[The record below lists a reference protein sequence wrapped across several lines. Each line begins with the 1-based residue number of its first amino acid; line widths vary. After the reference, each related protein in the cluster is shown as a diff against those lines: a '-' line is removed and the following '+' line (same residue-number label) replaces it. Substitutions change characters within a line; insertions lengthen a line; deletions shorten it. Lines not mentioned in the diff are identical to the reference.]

1 MKSTWKRFLSL
12 VLCMCMVMA
21 LLPNVTMTA
30 FAATSGTVTGLADE
44 NIGLSFTGDAD
55 NAWTATGTQI
65 IGKARSTSGSG
76 CSDGKDYSSTL
87 TITNNKTT
95 EATLSFDY
103 TVVVSDGTI
112 LVNYTT
118 TTADGSFSQ
127 KLAAG
132 GTVEVEI
139 KSGSTSAD
147 TMITMTNVKLVADVS
162 ATVTFQPSE
171 NGSYTVDG
179 KTITEVYTHTQSSIT
194 AYQVEATPAEG
205 YRFMGWYDVAS
216 GKCISTDAKTALNF
230 DSDRTITARFVSKE
244 LALFE
249 TGGQVFDDLN
259 DAVTYAQ
266 ANGQS
271 KITLETDGSIGG
283 SYTIPTGITLLIPF
297 DEAKTCYTTTPAP
310 TTSQAGAKVFRTLT
324 MAEGSSITLE
334 NGAAISVGGQYYAAA
349 GGSVGKM
356 VGPYGWINMKSGSA
370 ITVQSGATLYAWGF
384 ISGSGS
390 VTVESGGSVYE
401 WYQILDFRGGS
412 ASSEMGNKVFPFSQY
427 AVQNVEV
434 PLTLHAGASE
444 TVYTAVYAIRKI
456 NPTSIPFIGDEG
468 MFKIVSGSLTKAYDG
483 ATDRIHYTIDGVAE
497 VNSLNLKLA
506 GMSVSSS
513 SYVLP
518 FTNNMTVDL
527 TPSSKLTVNQTAALL
542 PGVEVTIAKDAEL
555 VVPSGKSLYV
565 YDADEWDGYCG
576 ASDAP
581 FISVPYAPGRTG
593 KRAPLADVKVDVN
606 GTLTAIGGIY
616 TTAGGA
622 DICSST
628 GTGVYNQQGT
638 PGTETKTYQYTQKG
652 SVTAHE
658 IPITA
663 AKLHNADGTY
673 TETATANTGDVI
685 NYVNGVWCGEAPT
698 ELTVTFE
705 ANGSAEY
712 PVKGTMTPQTVN
724 AKTDTALNANSFTRE
739 GYNFLN
745 WNTAADGTGDSY
757 ADGAT
762 VNLTENTTLYA
773 QWTQDPVITFDANG
787 GKGTMGTQTVK
798 PNEATA
804 LTANTF
810 TRADYDFTGW
820 NTAKDGTG
828 TAYGDKANIATNE
841 NVTLYAQWALHKY
854 HVRWL
859 NGNSEILKEGYYTC
873 EENACYDMWF
883 EEDPEPTMPED
894 ENYTYK
900 FLNRWTPY
908 NETKGINGWGFNPH
922 EDVDFTAV
930 YNKFEKLTVTF
941 NANGGIGTMDSVKI
955 ANGGSGEYYML
966 PECGFTREGYT
977 FNGWL
982 ITGMVKMNEWGDE
995 EKLNDELWRRSELLA
1010 LSNLTLKA
1018 NWADDHSLTKVINK
1032 KDATCTEDGY
1042 TGDTVCA
1049 ICNKEITKGETIQS
1063 KGHSWNEGEITTSPT
1078 CENAGAKTYTCT
1090 VCNATKTE
1098 AITATGHT
1106 EVTDPAVEPTCTKSG
1121 LTEGKHCSVCNEVL
1135 VAQEVIPAKGH
1146 TEVID
1151 PAVAP
1156 TCTEPGKT
1164 EGKHCS
1170 VCNVVTVAQKEIPAK
1185 GHTEVVDP
1193 AVEATCTEPGKTAG
1207 KHCSVCN
1214 AVTVAQE
1221 VIPAK
1226 GHTEVIDQAVKATCT
1241 EPGKTEGKHCSVC
1254 HAVIVEQ
1261 ETVPAKGH
1269 TEVIDQAVKATCT
1282 EPGKTEG
1289 KHCSVCNEI
1298 IVAQTEIP
1306 AKGHTEKTVVGKP
1319 ATCTETGLTDGIGCS
1334 VCGTVIK
1341 AQEEI
1346 PAKGHTEV
1354 IDQAVE
1360 ATCTEPGKTAGKH
1373 CSVCNAVTV
1382 AQEVIP
1388 AKGHTEVVD
1397 PAVEAT
1403 CTKPG
1408 KTEGKHCSVCN
1419 EVIVAQ
1425 TEIPAKGHTEVI
1437 DTAVA
1442 ATCTKTGLTE
1452 GKHCSVCNTVLVAQ
1466 EEIPAKGHTEVI
1478 DPAVAPTCTEP
1489 GKTEGKHC
1497 SVCNTV
1503 LVAQEVIPA
1512 KGHTEVIDEAIEAT
1526 CTTPG
1531 KTEGKHCSVCK
1542 EVLVAQ
1548 EVIPAKGHTEV
1559 IDEAKAPTCTEP
1571 GLTEGKHCSVCGA
1584 IIVAQTEIPATGHT
1598 EVIDAAK
1605 APTCT
1610 ETGLTEGK
1618 HCSVCNEVLVAQEVI
1633 PAAGH
1638 TEKAVAGKPATC
1650 TETGLTDGISCSV
1663 CGTVIK
1669 AQEVIPAKGHTEVID
1684 PAVEPTCT
1692 EPGKTE
1698 GKHCSACKEVLVAQ
1712 EEIPAKGHTE
1722 VIDEA
1727 IEATCTTPGK
1737 TEGKHCSVCKD
1748 VLVAQEVIP
1757 ATGHTEKTVAG
1768 KPATCTE
1775 PGKTEGKHCSVCD
1788 EVITAQKEIPAK
1800 GHTEVVD
1807 PVVEATCTKPGKTEG
1822 KHCSVCNVVTVAQK
1836 EIPAKGHTE
1845 VIDPAVEATCTE
1857 PGKTEGKHCSVCN
1870 AIIVAQT
1877 EIPATGH
1884 TEKTVV
1890 GKPATCTETG
1900 LTDGIS
1906 CSVCGTVIKA
1916 QEEIPAKGHS
1926 WNEGEITIS
1935 PTCENAGVKTYTCTV
1950 CNATKTEA
1958 IDATGHTL
1966 VDVAEQPATCTK
1978 AGHTAG
1984 MKCSVCD
1991 AILSGMEEIPA
2002 TGHTEVIDAA
2012 KAPTCTETGLT
2023 EGKHCSVCNEIL
2035 VAQEVIPATGHTEKA
2050 VAGKPATCT
2059 ETGLTDGI
2067 SCSVCGTVIKAQE
2080 EIPAK
2085 GHTEVIDAAKAPTC
2099 TETGL
2104 TEGKHCSVCN
2114 EVIVAQSEVPAK
2126 GHTEVID
2133 AAVEATCTTPGK
2145 TEGKHCSVCHTVTV
2159 EQKEIPAK
2167 GHTEVIDQAV
2177 EATCTEPG
2185 KTAGKHCSVCN
2196 AVLVAQKVVSAKGHD
2211 WDSGKILKQPT
2222 YGENGEMLY
2231 TCAICDEYKA
2241 EIIPKLVNGGGG
2253 TGGAGGGSSSAGST
2267 TKTETTINPD
2277 ESTTKTETK
2286 PDGTMV
2292 ETTTGKDGSTSKTT
2306 TKKDGSSVTESKTA
2320 DGTTGTVKT
2329 DKDGKTEAET
2339 KISNKAVED
2348 AKKSSEA
2355 VKVPTEVKA
2364 GEDSNSAPTV
2374 KVELPKNAGETKIE
2388 IPVSDV
2394 NSGTVAVIVHED
2406 GTEEI
2411 VKNSKPTE
2419 DGVQLTVDGN
2429 TVVKIID
2436 NSKDFID
2443 TRNHWSRDE
2452 VNFVA
2457 SRDIFNGVGNNL
2469 FGVSQPMTRG
2479 MVNTV
2484 LARLAG
2490 IDTTPKN
2497 GQKWYEV
2504 GTEWAKSKG
2513 ITDGTTP
2520 EASVTRE
2527 QLATLLYRF
2536 YGSPTISGTLRFA
2549 DAGTVN
2555 AYAQDALLWATQNGI
2570 MNGVG
2575 NNCVA
2580 PSADAQ
2586 RAQVAAMMARYLK
2599 NAD

>member
-12 VLCMCMVMA
+12 ALCMCMA
-21 LLPNVTMTA
+21 FTLLPTTV
-30 FAATSGTVTGLADE
+30 FAAASGEVTGLADE
-44 NIGLSFTGDAD
+44 NIGLSFSGDAD
-55 NAWTATGTQI
+55 DAWSAVGTQI

-76 CSDGKDYSSTL
+76 CDGGKDYSSTL

-139 KSGSTSAD
+139 KSGNTSAD

-266 ANGQS
+266 TNGQS

-334 NGAAISVGGQYYAAA
+334 NGAAISIGGQYYAAA

-384 ISGSGS
+384 ISGSGA

-456 NPTSIPFIGDEG
+456 NPTSIPFIGDKG
-468 MFKIVSGSLTKAYDG
+468 MFKLVSGSLTKAYDG
-483 ATDRIHYTIDGVAE
+483 ATDRIIYTIDGVAE

-527 TPSSKLTVNQTAALL
+527 TSGSKLTVNQTAALL
-542 PGVEVTIAKDAEL
+542 PGVEVNIAEGAGLTVANEKN
-555 VVPSGKSLYV
+555 VYV
-565 YDADEWDGYCG
+565 YDADEWN
-576 ASDAP
+576 SDNFVWGP
-581 FISVPYAPGRTG
+581 CKFKSVAYAPGKAYTRSNNDLVDA
-593 KRAPLADVKVDVN
+593 KMDVN
-606 GTLTAIGGIY
+606 GSVTAIGAIY
-616 TTAGGA
+616 TTNGGA
-622 DICSST
+622 DICSSN
-628 GTGVYNQQGT
+628 GTGKYVQQSM
-638 PGTETKTYQYTQKG
+638 PGTETATYQYNADG
-652 SVTAHE
+652 NNAVT

-663 AKLHNADGTY
+663 AKLHNANGTY
-673 TETATANTGDVI
+673 TETENATAGDTITYAYGAWGGKPCAHEV
-685 NYVNGVWCGEAPT
+685 T
-698 ELTVTFE
+698 EIR
-705 ANGSAEY
+705 
-712 PVKGTMTPQTVN
+712 N
-724 AKTDTALNANSFTRE
+724 AKA
-739 GYNFLN
+739 
-745 WNTAADGTGDSY
+745 
-757 ADGAT
+757 
-762 VNLTENTTLYA
+762 
-773 QWTQDPVITFDANG
+773 
-787 GKGTMGTQTVK
+787 
-798 PNEATA
+798 
-804 LTANTF
+804 
-810 TRADYDFTGW
+810 
-820 NTAKDGTG
+820 
-828 TAYGDKANIATNE
+828 
-841 NVTLYAQWALHKY
+841 
-854 HVRWL
+854 
-859 NGNSEILKEGYYTC
+859 
-873 EENACYDMWF
+873 
-883 EEDPEPTMPED
+883 
-894 ENYTYK
+894 
-900 FLNRWTPY
+900 
-908 NETKGINGWGFNPH
+908 
-922 EDVDFTAV
+922 
-930 YNKFEKLTVTF
+930 
-941 NANGGIGTMDSVKI
+941 
-955 ANGGSGEYYML
+955 
-966 PECGFTREGYT
+966 
-977 FNGWL
+977 
-982 ITGMVKMNEWGDE
+982 
-995 EKLNDELWRRSELLA
+995 
-1010 LSNLTLKA
+1010 
-1018 NWADDHSLTKVINK
+1018 
-1032 KDATCTEDGY
+1032 ATCTEDGY
-1042 TGDTVCA
+1042 TGDTVC
-1049 ICNKEITKGETIQS
+1049 
-1063 KGHSWNEGEITTSPT
+1063 
-1078 CENAGAKTYTCT
+1078 
-1090 VCNATKTE
+1090 
-1098 AITATGHT
+1098 
-1106 EVTDPAVEPTCTKSG
+1106 
-1121 LTEGKHCSVCNEVL
+1121 
-1135 VAQEVIPAKGH
+1135 
-1146 TEVID
+1146 
-1151 PAVAP
+1151 
-1156 TCTEPGKT
+1156 
-1164 EGKHCS
+1164 
-1170 VCNVVTVAQKEIPAK
+1170 
-1185 GHTEVVDP
+1185 
-1193 AVEATCTEPGKTAG
+1193 
-1207 KHCSVCN
+1207 
-1214 AVTVAQE
+1214 
-1221 VIPAK
+1221 
-1226 GHTEVIDQAVKATCT
+1226 
-1241 EPGKTEGKHCSVC
+1241 
-1254 HAVIVEQ
+1254 
-1261 ETVPAKGH
+1261 
-1269 TEVIDQAVKATCT
+1269 
-1282 EPGKTEG
+1282 
-1289 KHCSVCNEI
+1289 
-1298 IVAQTEIP
+1298 
-1306 AKGHTEKTVVGKP
+1306 
-1319 ATCTETGLTDGIGCS
+1319 S
-1334 VCGTVIK
+1334 VCGTEIK
-1341 AQEEI
+1341 
-1346 PAKGHTEV
+1346 KGEV
-1354 IDQAVE
+1354 
-1360 ATCTEPGKTAGKH
+1360 
-1373 CSVCNAVTV
+1373 
-1382 AQEVIP
+1382 
-1388 AKGHTEVVD
+1388 
-1397 PAVEAT
+1397 
-1403 CTKPG
+1403 
-1408 KTEGKHCSVCN
+1408 
-1419 EVIVAQ
+1419 
-1425 TEIPAKGHTEVI
+1425 
-1437 DTAVA
+1437 
-1442 ATCTKTGLTE
+1442 
-1452 GKHCSVCNTVLVAQ
+1452 
-1466 EEIPAKGHTEVI
+1466 
-1478 DPAVAPTCTEP
+1478 
-1489 GKTEGKHC
+1489 
-1497 SVCNTV
+1497 
-1503 LVAQEVIPA
+1503 
-1512 KGHTEVIDEAIEAT
+1512 
-1526 CTTPG
+1526 
-1531 KTEGKHCSVCK
+1531 
-1542 EVLVAQ
+1542 
-1548 EVIPAKGHTEV
+1548 
-1559 IDEAKAPTCTEP
+1559 
-1571 GLTEGKHCSVCGA
+1571 
-1584 IIVAQTEIPATGHT
+1584 
-1598 EVIDAAK
+1598 
-1605 APTCT
+1605 
-1610 ETGLTEGK
+1610 
-1618 HCSVCNEVLVAQEVI
+1618 
-1633 PAAGH
+1633 
-1638 TEKAVAGKPATC
+1638 
-1650 TETGLTDGISCSV
+1650 
-1663 CGTVIK
+1663 
-1669 AQEVIPAKGHTEVID
+1669 
-1684 PAVEPTCT
+1684 
-1692 EPGKTE
+1692 
-1698 GKHCSACKEVLVAQ
+1698 
-1712 EEIPAKGHTE
+1712 
-1722 VIDEA
+1722 
-1727 IEATCTTPGK
+1727 
-1737 TEGKHCSVCKD
+1737 
-1748 VLVAQEVIP
+1748 
-1757 ATGHTEKTVAG
+1757 
-1768 KPATCTE
+1768 
-1775 PGKTEGKHCSVCD
+1775 
-1788 EVITAQKEIPAK
+1788 
-1800 GHTEVVD
+1800 
-1807 PVVEATCTKPGKTEG
+1807 
-1822 KHCSVCNVVTVAQK
+1822 
-1836 EIPAKGHTE
+1836 
-1845 VIDPAVEATCTE
+1845 
-1857 PGKTEGKHCSVCN
+1857 
-1870 AIIVAQT
+1870 
-1877 EIPATGH
+1877 
-1884 TEKTVV
+1884 
-1890 GKPATCTETG
+1890 
-1900 LTDGIS
+1900 
-1906 CSVCGTVIKA
+1906 
-1916 QEEIPAKGHS
+1916 
-1926 WNEGEITIS
+1926 
-1935 PTCENAGVKTYTCTV
+1935 
-1950 CNATKTEA
+1950 
-1958 IDATGHTL
+1958 
-1966 VDVAEQPATCTK
+1966 
-1978 AGHTAG
+1978 
-1984 MKCSVCD
+1984 
-1991 AILSGMEEIPA
+1991 IPA

-2035 VAQEVIPATGHTEKA
+2035 VAQEVIPATGHKAETVSGKAATCTEAGLTDGEKCSVCGTVIKAQEEIPAKGHSWNEGEITTSPTCENAGVKTYTCTVCNATKTEAIDATGHTPVEVAEKPATCTEAGHTAGTKCSVCDAILSGMEEIPATGHTEKT

-2114 EVIVAQSEVPAK
+2114 EILVAQEVIPATGHKAEKVPGKAATCTEAGLTDGEKCSVCHAVIVEQKEIPATGHKAETVSGKAATCTKAGLTDGEKCSVCHAVIVEQKEIPALGHSWGEWTVTTPASCTATGEETRTCDRCAATEKRELAKTGHTEVVDPAVGATCTEPGKTEGKHCSVCNAVIKAQEVIPAK

-2133 AAVEATCTTPGK
+2133 TAVAPTCTEPGKTEGKHCSVCNTVLVAQEVIPAKGHTEVIDEAIEATCTTPGK
-2145 TEGKHCSVCHTVTV
+2145 TEGKHCSVCNEVIVAQTEV
-2159 EQKEIPAK
+2159 PAK
-2167 GHTEVIDQAV
+2167 GHTEVVDLAV
-2177 EATCTEPG
+2177 EATCTAPG
-2185 KTAGKHCSVCN
+2185 KTEGKHCSVCGEVITAQETVPAKGHTEVVDPVVEATCTKPGKTEGKHCSVCN
-2196 AVLVAQKVVSAKGHD
+2196 EVLVAQKVVSAKGHD

-2231 TCAICDEYKA
+2231 TCAICDEYKT

-2286 PDGTMV
+2286 PDGTVV

-2329 DKDGKTEAET
+2329 DKDGKTEAEA

-2364 GEDSNSAPTV
+2364 GKDSNSAPTV

-2388 IPVSDV
+2388 IPVSNV

-2513 ITDGTTP
+2513 ITDGTNP

-2536 YGSPTISGTLRFA
+2536 YGSPAISGTLRFA
-2549 DAGTVN
+2549 DAGAVS